1 MQEPS
6 YWERLARRRLSRR
19 AGRPSVARRS
29 ILIGLLALGLLA
41 VALGVACGGG
51 DDAPLVV
58 LRPEGRPEVRVRVEL
73 ARTGQEHGRG
83 LMFREHLDADAGML
97 FLYPAEDIRRFWMR
111 NTLIP
116 LDMIFISADRR
127 VVGIVEN
134 AEPLTETL
142 RQVAEPSQY
151 VLEVN
156 GGYAAA
162 HGITAGTPVE
172 FRDIE

>member
-1 MQEPS
+1 MS
-6 YWERLARRRLSRR
+6 
-19 AGRPSVARRS
+19 RRS

-41 VALGVACGGG
+41 VALGVGCGGG
-51 DDAPLVV
+51 DDSPLVV

>member
-1 MQEPS
+1 M
-6 YWERLARRRLSRR
+6 R
-19 AGRPSVARRS
+19 
-29 ILIGLLALGLLA
+29 ILISFLTLWLLAG
-41 VALGVACGGG
+41 VLGVACGGG
-51 DDAPLVV
+51 GDDVATVV

-73 ARTGQEHGRG
+73 ARTHDEQAQG
-83 LMFREHLDADAGML
+83 LMFREHLEADAGML
-97 FLYPAEDIRRFWMR
+97 FPYPNEDIRRFWMR

-116 LDMIFISADRR
+116 LDMLFISSDSL

-134 AEPLTETL
+134 AEPQTDTV

-156 GGYAAA
+156 GGFSAA

-172 FRDIE
+172 FRNIE

>member
-1 MQEPS
+1 M
-6 YWERLARRRLSRR
+6 ARR
-19 AGRPSVARRS
+19 G

-41 VALGVACGGG
+41 VALVAACDGGEDG
-51 DDAPLVV
+51 PQVV

-73 ARTGQEHGRG
+73 ARSGQEQAQG
-83 LMFREHLDADAGML
+83 LMFRESLDADAGML
-97 FLYPAEDIRRFWMR
+97 FLYQKEDIRIFWMR

-116 LDMIFISADRR
+116 LDMLFISANMR

-134 AEPLTETL
+134 AEPQTDTR
-142 RQVAEPSQY
+142 RQVGQPSQS

-156 GGYAAA
+156 GGFAAA

-172 FRDIE
+172 FRNTD

>member
-1 MQEPS
+1 LIDLRYKMGVQLT
-6 YWERLARRRLSRR
+6 RLEVRLMR
-19 AGRPSVARRS
+19 
-29 ILIGLLALGLLA
+29 ILISFLAVGLLA
-41 VALGVACGGG
+41 VVLGAACSGG
-51 DDAPLVV
+51 DDVATVV

-73 ARTGQEHGRG
+73 ARTDEEQARG

-97 FLYPAEDIRRFWMR
+97 FLFQNDDIRRFWMR

-116 LDMIFISADRR
+116 LDMLFISSDNR

-134 AEPLTETL
+134 AEPQTDTVRE
-142 RQVAEPSQY
+142 VAQPSQY

-156 GGYAAA
+156 GGFSAE

-172 FRDIE
+172 FRNIE